1 VCLKF
6 GHTANKCWH
15 CFEEDYVLE

>member
-6 GHTANKCWH
+6 GHTAT
-15 CFEEDYVLE
+15 